1 MQTSQEFDKKDNSAG
16 KAVQRYRRVK
26 TIVRK
31 AVETADICGLQ
42 LNVLV
47 YDPKMSRFREF
58 YTADEMKLEAIFSVD
73 NDQSNEGNLN
83 A

>member
-1 MQTSQEFDKKDNSAG
+1 MDKKDNSAG

-58 YTADEMKLEAIFSVD
+58 YTDVGMKLEAIYSAGD
-73 NDQSNEGNLN
+73 DQLDG
-83 A
+83 